1 MAKPKPIP
9 TAELVAAV
17 AETHECSQEEARRV
31 LGSVQSAVRHLL
43 AEGKVVRLSSLATFN
58 VVDVP
63 ERQVR
68 NPATGETRTAA
79 PTRQVRVS
87 PTRALK
93 AAVKE
98 DVVK

>member
-17 AETHECSQEEARRV
+17 AEAHECSQEEARRV
-31 LGSVQSAVRHLL
+31 LGSVQSAVRRLL
-43 AEGKVVRLSSLATFN
+43 AEGKVVRLSSLATFS

-68 NPATGETRTAA
+68 NPATGEMQTAA
-79 PTRQVRVS
+79 PTRQARVTA
-87 PTRALK
+87 TRALK
-93 AAVKE
+93 VAVKE
-98 DVVK
+98 DVAK